1 MNLIDLWKI
10 VRQSFHLFHVIST
23 LLCDGKLCC
32 PWKNCVTW
40 SKEKKLI
47 QTCALHSSQL
57 SVAFRAPCERSC
69 VCESASEMTWKYIA
83 CQYDI
88 ATDHNKS
95 WNNNGP
101 STRLTIIEVSAN
113 ANVDQRTNH
122 CDSNTIAR
130 DFAFCSVCNE
140 IDNEFEE
147 TLHAT
152 ATATR
157 HKRQN
162 SSETATATVKWLR
175 LPIIFRWKFSTKNQR
190 STTFFHYF
198 ILFDVLYSL
207 PFSGFGIVFYICS
220 WNKSIVQCPRERA
233 FALKMAFLPTDLLKR
248 CCRNRRRRRQ
258 RFIVLHDSVFCCS
271 FLRLFQFQ
279 RIYLWFFLSTVYLF
293 GDAHFM
299 FETSFSSPN
308 RFNAIFTFCIFLIL
322 QLLVL
327 LFVGWDI
334 IDFIFI
340 LFSILLLL
348 LLLPFECICNS

>member
-69 VCESASEMTWKYIA
+69 MCESASEMTWKYIA
-83 CQYDI
+83 CQFDI

-152 ATATR
+152 AKS
-157 HKRQN
+157 KRQQHDTN
-162 SSETATATVKWLR
+162 DKIVLKR
-175 LPIIFRWKFSTKNQR
+175 QRQR
-190 STTFFHYF
+190 SNDCDY
-198 ILFDVLYSL
+198 
-207 PFSGFGIVFYICS
+207 
-220 WNKSIVQCPRERA
+220 
-233 FALKMAFLPTDLLKR
+233 
-248 CCRNRRRRRQ
+248 
-258 RFIVLHDSVFCCS
+258 
-271 FLRLFQFQ
+271 RLFSVGNF
-279 RIYLWFFLSTVYLF
+279 RPKINDRRLFFIISFCL
-293 GDAHFM
+293 M
-299 FETSFSSPN
+299 FCTRYRSVVLASFFTSVREIN
-308 RFNAIFTFCIFLIL
+308 R
-322 QLLVL
+322 
-327 LFVGWDI
+327 
-334 IDFIFI
+334 
-340 LFSILLLL
+340 S
-348 LLLPFECICNS
+348 CNVRESARSR